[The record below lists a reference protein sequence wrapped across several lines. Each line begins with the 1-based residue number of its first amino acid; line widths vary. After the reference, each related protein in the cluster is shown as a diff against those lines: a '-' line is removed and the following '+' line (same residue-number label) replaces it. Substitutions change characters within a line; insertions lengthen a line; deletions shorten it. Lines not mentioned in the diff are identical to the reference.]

1 MIWPN
6 FINPC
11 FRLSRRRRGSWI
23 LLLGCLFFLV
33 GARFESQAAS
43 AHFENR
49 DYLIDNWQGRDELHE
64 NSALALAQT
73 PDGYLWIGT
82 YGGLV
87 RFNGQDF
94 IRAKSLP
101 ENPLTG
107 ETIYSLNADPR
118 GRLWVATDKEIAV
131 LENRTWRIVEAFK
144 KNPIVIRSFATDAG
158 GQLWAG
164 TLDGRLFAITN
175 GHWGRMTSPTNLF
188 RSGVF
193 CCTDAQDGS
202 LWLANRAYIGHLTTN
217 GWQSVGEPASD
228 YRPLLAAAARDG
240 GIWVYFQREHSLQ
253 HFHADGSVEK
263 FNAPAINEIR
273 ELFEDHNGMVWIGS
287 TLTGLARIKPGD
299 VSQNFAVTIKNGLAN
314 NVVLAIT
321 EDRENNL
328 WVGTGSVGL
337 HKLVPRRFSNFGLEE
352 GLPNPITRTVIEEAP
367 GQIIVGTHGG
377 GIARIRDGQVT
388 ALHTNLPAA
397 NYYIWTALHDSRGR
411 LWFGTFNGGLFYED
425 NGVQH
430 PFTKWPTNLGNTINA
445 LFEDSQHR
453 IWVGTHSGLGVIEN
467 NQARAWATTNNNPLA
482 QANIRCLAEEKISGA
497 LWLGTYDDGLFRL
510 AGDRLDHFGIS
521 NGVPGHVTSL
531 ALDADGCVWAGI
543 SGQGLICIR
552 DGKISVINRIN
563 GLPADMV
570 GSILEDGSGYF
581 WLGTDRGVLRVSN
594 EALHRTARNP
604 GTMLACDIFNHDDG
618 LTDEQCAGS
627 FQNTALHDSTGRLW
641 FVTQKGVVN
650 IVPNTLHLN
659 TNIPPVFI
667 EQVSYTDRTGKK
679 NSITNFNTFFRLPA
693 GASDLKIDYAA
704 LSLTA
709 PDKVT
714 FAFYL
719 QEPSLAFAETN
730 QLRSEIFRKLDAGRY
745 RFEIRAANND
755 GVWNRQGATLIFF
768 VEPFVWQTAWFWTLA
783 LGTLA
788 AIIGFGGWVLAR
800 TQLRRQL
807 VQLNLRREHMR
818 LAAVMEA
825 TSDLVVFADG
835 EKNIL
840 HINPA
845 GRRLLGRAAG
855 ALKNLS
861 ELHPPAEFWRL
872 IAEAIPAAEKSGTW
886 EGETL
891 VTNHAGQTVP
901 VSQVLIVS
909 KDDAG
914 KINFISAI
922 ARDIS
927 ERKRAEEN
935 QTRLEEQLRQS
946 QKMEAVGQLSGG
958 VAHDFNNLLAVISG
972 NVSLLE
978 MDGTLLPEQREAM
991 DEIKFSAER
1000 AAALTRQLLAFS
1012 RRQTLSPANLNL
1024 NDVVEN
1030 MGKIFRRIL
1039 GEDIRLK
1046 LNFSLPR
1053 TVVQADAG
1061 MMEQVLLNL
1070 VVNARDAMPA
1080 GGELEISID
1089 AVTLDAAAAARMPGA
1104 RPGTFAVLSVQDN
1117 VAGIAPEILTH
1128 IFEPFFTTKDVGK
1141 GTGLGLATVFG
1152 IVQQHHGWLIV
1163 HSQPGQGAT
1172 FQIHLPL
1179 LAEDVPTKTVA
1190 SAPPPL
1196 RGGHETVLLVE
1207 DEPALRKL
1215 VIRALTRLGY
1225 RVVDAAT
1232 GVQALA
1238 VWEKNRD
1245 DVRLLLTDM
1254 VMPDGIG
1261 GIELARRLRAENP
1274 ALPVIFMSGY
1284 NAGIAS
1290 QSLELVE
1297 GVNFIPKPFEQSVL
1311 AKAVRNALD
1320 AGAK

>member
-6 FINPC
+6 FFNPC
-11 FRLSRRRRGSWI
+11 SRLSRRLSGGWI
-23 LLLGCLFFLV
+23 LLLGSLFFL
-33 GARFESQAAS
+33 ANTPFEVWATS

-49 DYLIDNWQGRDELHE
+49 DYLIDNWQGSDELHE
-64 NSALALAQT
+64 NSALTLAQT

-94 IRAKSLP
+94 IRARNLP

-107 ETIYSLNADPR
+107 ETIYSLNADPH
-118 GRLWVATDKEIAV
+118 GRLWVATDREIAV
-131 LENRTWRIVEAFK
+131 LENHVWRIVEDLK
-144 KNPIVIRSFATDAG
+144 KNPLVVRSFATDVG

-175 GHWGRMTSPTNLF
+175 GHWGRVTSPTNLF
-188 RSGVF
+188 HSGVF
-193 CCTDAQDGS
+193 CCTDTQDGS
-202 LWLANRAYIGHLTTN
+202 LWLANRAYLGHLTTN

-240 GIWVYFQREHSLQ
+240 GMWVYFQRDHSLQ
-253 HFHADGSVEK
+253 HFHADGAVEK
-263 FNAPAINEIR
+263 FNAPAVNEIR

-299 VSQNFAVTIKNGLAN
+299 VSQNFSVTIKNGLAN

-328 WVGTGSVGL
+328 WVGTGSGGL
-337 HKLVPRRFSNFGLEE
+337 HKLVPRRFSNFGLEQ

-367 GQIIVGTHGG
+367 GQIVVGTHGG

-388 ALHTNLPAA
+388 ATHTNPSAA
-397 NYYIWTALHDSRGR
+397 SSFIWSALRDHSGR
-411 LWFGTFNGGLFYED
+411 IWLGTFNGGLLYED
-425 NGVQH
+425 EGVDH
-430 PFTKWPTNLGNTINA
+430 SFTNWPATLGKTVTS
-445 LFEDSQHR
+445 LLEDSQNR
-453 IWVGTHSGLGVIEN
+453 IWVGTLFGLGMIQN
-467 NQARAWATTNNNPLA
+467 NQARLFLSESNQPLA
-482 QANIRCLAEEKISGA
+482 GANVRCIIEDKRAGVF
-497 LWLGTYDDGLFRL
+497 WLGTYDDGLFRVKKNEVT
-510 AGDRLDHFGIS
+510 HFGVKE
-521 NGVPGHVTSL
+521 GMPAGHVCSL
-531 ALDADGCVWAGI
+531 ALDSDGCVWTGI
-543 SGQGLICIR
+543 SQAGMVGIR
-552 DGKISVINRIN
+552 DGKIICISHSN
-563 GLPADMV
+563 GLPASTV
-570 GSILEDGSGYF
+570 GSILEDGLGNF
-581 WLGTDRGVLRVSN
+581 WLGSDCGILRVAAS
-594 EALHRTARNP
+594 ELHRVWTDPAAQL
-604 GTMLACDIFNHDDG
+604 MFNVFDASDG
-618 LTDEQCAGS
+618 LSSLECAEG

-641 FVTQKGVVN
+641 FATQKGVVS
-650 IVPNTLHLN
+650 IIPNTLQLN

-667 EQVSYTDRTGKK
+667 EQVSYTDRNGKK
-679 NSITNFNTFFRLPA
+679 NSVTNFDTFFRLPA
-693 GASDLKIDYAA
+693 GASDLKIDFAA

-714 FAFYL
+714 FAFFL
-719 QEPSLAFAETN
+719 NEPSLAFAETN

-745 RFEIRAANND
+745 RFEVRAANND

-768 VEPFVWQTAWFWTLA
+768 VEPFVWQTVWFWTLVV
-783 LGTLA
+783 GTLA
-788 AIIGFGGWVLAR
+788 AIIGFGGWLLAR

-807 VQLNLRREHMR
+807 VQLNLQRERMR

-861 ELHPPAEFWRL
+861 ELHPPAEFQRL

-886 EGETL
+886 EGETF
-891 VTNHAGQTVP
+891 VTNHAGQTMP

-935 QTRLEEQLRQS
+935 QARLEEQLRQS

-1053 TVVQADAG
+1053 AVVHADAG

-1080 GGELEISID
+1080 GGELAISID
-1089 AVTLDAAAAARMPGA
+1089 AVALDAAAAARMPGA

-1117 VAGIAPEILTH
+1117 GAGIAPEILTH

-1179 LAEDVPTKTVA
+1179 LAEDVATKAAA
-1190 SAPPPL
+1190 SEPPAL

-1215 VIRALTRLGY
+1215 VIRTLTRLGY

-1232 GVQALA
+1232 GVQALG

-1245 DVRLLLTDM
+1245 DVCLLLTDM

-1261 GIELARRLRAENP
+1261 GIELARR
-1274 ALPVIFMSGY
+1274 
-1284 NAGIAS
+1284 
-1290 QSLELVE
+1290 
-1297 GVNFIPKPFEQSVL
+1297 
-1311 AKAVRNALD
+1311 
-1320 AGAK
+1320 